1 LPSLQKWRRK
11 IKEDSEL
18 KDSELNKRLKVLVVD
33 DDPEAAQGL
42 AELVGIK
49 GHDAQVAYDGRSAI
63 RNVRDDDFHLVF
75 LDIGLPDID
84 GYEVAR
90 RLTLLGQRNLS
101 IVALTGY
108 NSDEDL
114 RRSDGAGLDGHI
126 VKPCGSEQLEQI
138 LTKTLARSR

>member
-1 LPSLQKWRRK
+1 MM
-11 IKEDSEL
+11 EEVEL
-18 KDSELNKRLKVLVVD
+18 KRRLKVLVVD
-33 DDPEAAQGL
+33 DDPETAQGL
-42 AELVGIK
+42 AELVGIR
-49 GHDAQVAYDGRSAI
+49 GHDATVAYDGRSAI
-63 RNVRDDDFHLVF
+63 RNVRDDNFHLVF

-108 NSDEDL
+108 DSDEDL

-126 VKPCGSEQLEQI
+126 VKPCRSEQLEQI
-138 LTKTLARSR
+138 LIRTMARSR